1 MNKHVKKIAI
11 IGGGAAGLAAAI
23 AAGDRARELG
33 VPVEVVVYERDD
45 RVGRSVL
52 ATGNGRCNFS
62 NLEFE
67 IGEYRNADFIRG
79 LEEFEFIWLLW
90 VFSANSHQHVRPT
103 VRPPLLGG
111 NTPMGVFA
119 TRSPYR
125 PNPIGLSSVRVEK
138 VVVDKCLGPVI
149 HVLGAD
155 LMDGTPILDIKP
167 YVEYADAHVGVRN
180 GFVDN
185 HQWRTLH
192 VVMPDGLEKAWSE
205 EQMATLRRLLALD
218 PRPHYHD
225 DPQRVYGMTFYGYD
239 VRFRVADGVLTVV
252 EVVRL

>member
-1 MNKHVKKIAI
+1 
-11 IGGGAAGLAAAI
+11 
-23 AAGDRARELG
+23 
-33 VPVEVVVYERDD
+33 
-45 RVGRSVL
+45 
-52 ATGNGRCNFS
+52 
-62 NLEFE
+62 
-67 IGEYRNADFIRG
+67 
-79 LEEFEFIWLLW
+79 
-90 VFSANSHQHVRPT
+90 
-103 VRPPLLGG
+103 
-111 NTPMGVFA
+111 
-119 TRSPYR
+119 
-125 PNPIGLSSVRVEK
+125 
-138 VVVDKCLGPVI
+138 
-149 HVLGAD
+149 
-155 LMDGTPILDIKP
+155 MDGTPILDIKP

-192 VVMPDGLEKAWSE
+192 VVMPDGLGKATWSE

>member
-1 MNKHVKKIAI
+1 MTVSPIATFHSPV
-11 IGGGAAGLAAAI
+11 ASKF
-23 AAGDRARELG
+23 G
-33 VPVEVVVYERDD
+33 VPRQSGIVESLQGKIVF
-45 RVGRSVL
+45 L
-52 ATGNGRCNFS
+52 P
-62 NLEFE
+62 
-67 IGEYRNADFIRG
+67 EYRNADFIRG
-79 LEEFEFIWLLW
+79 LEEFEYIWLLW

-138 VVVDKCLGPVI
+138 VVADKRLGPVI

-192 VVMPDGLEKAWSE
+192 VVMPDGLGKATWSE
-205 EQMATLRRLLALD
+205 EQMSTLRRLLALD

>member
-1 MNKHVKKIAI
+1 M
-11 IGGGAAGLAAAI
+11 
-23 AAGDRARELG
+23 
-33 VPVEVVVYERDD
+33 
-45 RVGRSVL
+45 
-52 ATGNGRCNFS
+52 
-62 NLEFE
+62 
-67 IGEYRNADFIRG
+67 
-79 LEEFEFIWLLW
+79 
-90 VFSANSHQHVRPT
+90 

-138 VVVDKCLGPVI
+138 VVVDKRLGPVI

-185 HQWRTLH
+185 HQWRMLD
-192 VVMPDGLEKAWSE
+192 VVMPEGLGKAWSE
-205 EQMATLRRLLALD
+205 EQMATLQRLLALD

-252 EVVRL
+252 EVVKL